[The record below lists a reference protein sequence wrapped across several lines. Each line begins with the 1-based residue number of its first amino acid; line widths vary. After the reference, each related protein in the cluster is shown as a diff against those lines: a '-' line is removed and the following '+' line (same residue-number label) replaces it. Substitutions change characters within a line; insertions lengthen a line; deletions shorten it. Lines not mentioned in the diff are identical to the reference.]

1 MSASHFLSSNVPG
14 ITAESLDRTFEPY
27 IIETLD
33 GDDPRWRERVART
46 EETPQR
52 PPKVRSKGLTS
63 DGVRTTAGVAS
74 HYDALWSTV
83 TLDEALHGSHASWF
97 EWRRGGVLAR
107 TIGLKRVFQLYL
119 MRVLDWLRPASV
131 TEVGF
136 GWGLNLLTLSVQC
149 PGVRFG
155 GVELTDAGVRTARVL
170 AAAAGT
176 PDLLREFV
184 VDEVRD
190 VSALQRLDLRQ
201 GSAEALPLPDKSVD
215 MVITVLAL
223 EQMDRIRESAL
234 REIARVARRH
244 VVMIEPFR
252 DWNED
257 GHRREHIRRNDYWS
271 AAIDDLPA
279 FGLTPIVAT
288 ADVPQKLKFHAGIV
302 VTEVAGGR

>member
-1 MSASHFLSSNVPG
+1 MSARSPLGSNVPG
-14 ITAESLDRTFEPY
+14 VTAELLDRTFEPY
-27 IIETLD
+27 VLETLD
-33 GDDPRWRERVART
+33 RDDPRWRERVARI
-46 EETPQR
+46 EETPPGPSR
-52 PPKVRSKGLTS
+52 VRSKGMTS
-63 DGVRTTAGVAS
+63 EGERTTAGVAS
-74 HYDALWSTV
+74 HYDELWSAIS
-83 TLDEALHGSHASWF
+83 LDEALHGPHTSWF
-97 EWRRGGVLAR
+97 EWRHRGVQAR

-119 MRVLDWLRPASV
+119 MRVLEWLRPASV

-149 PGVRFG
+149 PDVRFG
-155 GVELTDAGVRTARVL
+155 GVELTDAGVRTARAL
-170 AAAAGT
+170 AADART

-201 GSAEALPLPDKSVD
+201 GSAEALPLADRSVD

-223 EQMDRIRESAL
+223 EQMNRIRESAL

-288 ADVPQKLKFHAGIV
+288 ADVPQKLKFHTGIV
-302 VTEVAGGR
+302 VAEVSGGR